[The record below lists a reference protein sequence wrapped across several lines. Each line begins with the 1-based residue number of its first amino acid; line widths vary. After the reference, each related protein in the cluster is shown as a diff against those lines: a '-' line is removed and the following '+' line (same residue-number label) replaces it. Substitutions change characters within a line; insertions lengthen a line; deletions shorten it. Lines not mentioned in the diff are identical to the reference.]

1 LYDNSVAAKILRPPD
16 NESAFNV
23 LKVPC
28 IQYTWNFL
36 TGIYLYVAKNIT
48 KVGSKARD
56 VMNLKHSTKEN
67 PSKYLVASVDRA
79 IELLF
84 MLESGPLEMGV
95 TEISRALGVQKST
108 VHNLLQTLLAR
119 DFVRK
124 TDTGRYA
131 LGFRLM
137 PLGLACTQRLD
148 IRRIASP
155 ILYELV
161 NEVKEVV
168 LLAVLSAGQI
178 TIIEKVEPVRQV
190 FMIPRF
196 DYCNTFHS
204 TGLGKIF
211 LAFGSD
217 DLVKKVMSLNLEQY
231 TPHTLTDKT
240 VLVQEMD
247 KIREQGYSLACNETI
262 EGVTCISAPILN
274 ANGKIEAAIS
284 VSSAT
289 AWLGTEEYA
298 PMVRILKEKAR
309 MVSEQLGYR
318 G

>member
-1 LYDNSVAAKILRPPD
+1 MNSKLNRAGK
-16 NESAFNV
+16 S
-23 LKVPC
+23 
-28 IQYTWNFL
+28 
-36 TGIYLYVAKNIT
+36 
-48 KVGSKARD
+48 
-56 VMNLKHSTKEN
+56 
-67 PSKYLVASVDRA
+67 SKYLVASVDRA

-124 TDTGRYA
+124 TDTGRYT

-155 ILYELV
+155 ILNELV
-161 NEVKEVV
+161 NEAKEVV

-178 TIIEKVEPVRQV
+178 TIIERVEPSRQV
-190 FMIPRF
+190 FMVPRF

-204 TGLGKIF
+204 SGLGKIF
-211 LAFGSD
+211 LAFGPD
-217 DLVKKVMSLNLEQY
+217 DLVKKVVSLELQQY
-231 TPHTLTDKT
+231 TSNTLTDKT
-240 VLVQEMD
+240 ALSKEID
-247 KIREQGYSLACNETI
+247 KIREQGYSIACNETI
-262 EGVTCISAPILN
+262 EGVTCIGAPILN
-274 ANGKIEAAIS
+274 ANGKIEAAVS

-289 AWLGTEEYA
+289 AWLGKEEYE

>member
-1 LYDNSVAAKILRPPD
+1 MNSKL
-16 NESAFNV
+16 N
-23 LKVPC
+23 
-28 IQYTWNFL
+28 
-36 TGIYLYVAKNIT
+36 
-48 KVGSKARD
+48 SKG
-56 VMNLKHSTKEN
+56 NSG
-67 PSKYLVASVDRA
+67 KYLVASVDRA

-84 MLESGPLEMGV
+84 LLESGPLEMGV

-124 TDTGRYA
+124 TDTGRYT

-137 PLGLACTQRLD
+137 PLGLACTERLD

-155 ILYELV
+155 ILNELV
-161 NEVKEVV
+161 NEVKAVV

-178 TIIEKVEPVRQV
+178 TIIQKIEPPRQV
-190 FMIPRF
+190 FMVPRF
-196 DYCNTFHS
+196 EYCNTFHS

-217 DLVKKVMSLNLEQY
+217 DLVKNVMSLKLQQY
-231 TPHTLTDKT
+231 TQSTLTDKT
-240 VLVQEMD
+240 VLSKEVA
-247 KIREQGYSLACNETI
+247 KIREQGYSIACNETI
-262 EGVTCISAPILN
+262 EGVTCISTPILN

-284 VSSAT
+284 VSSTT
-289 AWLGTEEYA
+289 ACLGKEQYG

-309 MVSEQLGYR
+309 MISEQLGYR

>member
-1 LYDNSVAAKILRPPD
+1 MNSMPNTKAK
-16 NESAFNV
+16 
-23 LKVPC
+23 
-28 IQYTWNFL
+28 
-36 TGIYLYVAKNIT
+36 
-48 KVGSKARD
+48 
-56 VMNLKHSTKEN
+56 

-95 TEISRALGVQKST
+95 TEISKALGVQKST

-124 TDTGRYA
+124 TDTGRYT

-137 PLGLACTQRLD
+137 PLGLACTERLD

-155 ILYELV
+155 ILNELV
-161 NEVKEVV
+161 NEAKEVV

-178 TIIEKVEPVRQV
+178 TIIEKIEPPRQV
-190 FMIPRF
+190 FMMPRF

-211 LAFGSD
+211 LAFGPD
-217 DLVKKVMSLNLEQY
+217 DLVEKIMSLTLEQY
-231 TPHTLTDKT
+231 TQNTHTDKN
-240 VLVQEMD
+240 LLSREIN
-247 KIREQGYSLACNETI
+247 KIREQGYAIACNETI

-284 VSSAT
+284 ISSSS
-289 AWLGTEEYA
+289 AWLGQEEYE
-298 PMVRILKEKAR
+298 PMIRLLKKKAKI
-309 MVSEQLGYR
+309 VSEQIGYR

>member
-1 LYDNSVAAKILRPPD
+1 MGNIAVIIMTYGSYNELIKNKSSEHLMYSVYVV
-16 NESAFNV
+16 F
-23 LKVPC
+23 LKRN
-28 IQYTWNFL
+28 IFLFAETYT
-36 TGIYLYVAKNIT
+36 T
-48 KVGSKARD
+48 SSEKARD
-56 VMNLKHSTKEN
+56 VMDAKLNSKGNSG
-67 PSKYLVASVDRA
+67 KYLVASVDRA

-95 TEISRALGVQKST
+95 TELSRALGVQKST

-124 TDTGRYA
+124 TDMGRYT

-137 PLGLACTQRLD
+137 PLGLACTERLD

-155 ILYELV
+155 ILNELV

-178 TIIEKVEPVRQV
+178 TIIEKVEPPRQV
-190 FMIPRF
+190 FMVPRF

-211 LAFGSD
+211 LAFGSEE
-217 DLVKKVMSLNLEQY
+217 LFENVMSLQLQQY
-231 TPHTLTDKT
+231 TPHTLTDKAA
-240 VLVQEMD
+240 LAKEIDQ
-247 KIREQGYSLACNETI
+247 IRMQGYSIACNETI

-274 ANGKIEAAIS
+274 ANGKIEAAVS

-289 AWLGTEEYA
+289 ASLGKGDYG
-298 PMVRILKEKAR
+298 PMVLILKEKAR